1 MPADNAGPIYSMPD
15 AERAWGKLVELY
27 KTALA

>member
-1 MPADNAGPIYSMPD
+1 MPTYSMPD
-15 AERAWGKLVELY
+15 AEQAWTELLDLY